1 MKIQN
6 NNQQSFK
13 SVELL
18 GRNVHGLPRLEIK
31 TSGMFNLL
39 TIKKE
44 TKAKPF
50 DTFEINASRASELA
64 TDLLNSRF
72 GPILEPE
79 RLARMRKH
87 LQGILESDLTHT
99 NITTPA
105 HVRIMDALNLQDVAK
120 LIEIG
125 KPSYFETKGE
135 RKLVLNLYPEMLD

>member
-18 GRNVHGLPRLEIK
+18 GRNVHGLPRLEVK

-39 TIKKE
+39 AIKKE

-64 TDLLNSRF
+64 TDLLDGRF
-72 GPILEPE
+72 GSILEPE
-79 RLARMRKH
+79 HLARMRKH
-87 LQGILESDLTHT
+87 LQGILESDLTPT
-99 NITTPA
+99 NITNPA
-105 HVRIMDALNLQDVAK
+105 HVRILEALNLKDVAK

-125 KPSYFETKGE
+125 KPSYFETQGE
-135 RKLVLNLYPEMLD
+135 RKLVLNLYPEMLG